1 MYYTNACKQCGK
13 EFSVKG
19 HPHQMFC
26 SKECADKS
34 RSGKAIFEQTCEY
47 CGEKFTFGTERLN
60 PKYCSSKCSGL
71 ARRKQDVRTCEI
83 CGTEFT
89 VDPAAKTRYCSLQCA
104 GVAKRQPVD
113 VTCQYCGKQF
123 QSTPGRKNNLFCSR
137 ECKGKAKR
145 KAPMPKTCIHC
156 GETFYVP
163 ASKRQR
169 EYCSLQCFNSHH
181 SRQVE
186 CICEHCGKT
195 YMRHN
200 YRTSRRYCS
209 QECAKRSRK
218 STSIEIAVE
227 SILIDLGVTYET
239 QKHIGNFICDF
250 VVLSHLVIEADGT
263 FWHSLPKAI
272 DRDNRKAALVKS
284 KGYTLLRL
292 PESKITTDLDWC
304 RQQILESL

>member
-1 MYYTNACKQCGK
+1 
-13 EFSVKG
+13 
-19 HPHQMFC
+19 
-26 SKECADKS
+26 
-34 RSGKAIFEQTCEY
+34 
-47 CGEKFTFGTERLN
+47 
-60 PKYCSSKCSGL
+60 
-71 ARRKQDVRTCEI
+71 
-83 CGTEFT
+83 
-89 VDPAAKTRYCSLQCA
+89 
-104 GVAKRQPVD
+104 
-113 VTCQYCGKQF
+113 
-123 QSTPGRKNNLFCSR
+123 
-137 ECKGKAKR
+137 
-145 KAPMPKTCIHC
+145 
-156 GETFYVP
+156 
-163 ASKRQR
+163 
-169 EYCSLQCFNSHH
+169 
-181 SRQVE
+181 
-186 CICEHCGKT
+186 
-195 YMRHN
+195 MRHN